1 MNVQLTLDPLAHAD
15 SAWICSDRERL
26 RQVLLNLLSNA
37 IKYNRPGGLV
47 RVSVLPA
54 PPDGWCVHVLDTGCG
69 IAPEAVK
76 RLSQPFERIES
87 ESHAVEPGS
96 GLGLALTYRI
106 VQALGGTITCTSA
119 VGKGSRFSVRFP
131 RIASPEE
138 TPGDG
143 GQAGLLALNSVEAVL
158 AAPLATPRGAGGKT
172 FSAGLS
178 VVSAPSAVLYVEDD
192 VANVYLLERIMESR
206 GGVRLLSAQL
216 GRLGLELAAEHRPKL
231 LLLDLNL
238 PDLTGEEFLK
248 RLHEQPSTAGI
259 PVVAVTGEVS
269 TERVQG
275 IMALGAVALLSKP
288 YDVAELMGLID
299 RYVR

>member
-1 MNVQLTLDPLAHAD
+1 
-15 SAWICSDRERL
+15 
-26 RQVLLNLLSNA
+26 
-37 IKYNRPGGLV
+37 
-47 RVSVLPA
+47 
-54 PPDGWCVHVLDTGCG
+54 
-69 IAPEAVK
+69 
-76 RLSQPFERIES
+76 
-87 ESHAVEPGS
+87 
-96 GLGLALTYRI
+96 
-106 VQALGGTITCTSA
+106 
-119 VGKGSRFSVRFP
+119 
-131 RIASPEE
+131 
-138 TPGDG
+138 
-143 GQAGLLALNSVEAVL
+143 
-158 AAPLATPRGAGGKT
+158 
-172 FSAGLS
+172 
-178 VVSAPSAVLYVEDD
+178 VEDD